1 MDSWRSS
8 RKVGLSGRISS
19 RNDGSPPLD
28 SKPLLKQLA
37 TSDSKKNKAV
47 VLLSGGL
54 DSATVA
60 AWLTERNFDVI
71 GLTID
76 YGQRHAAELRAA
88 SVVAEKLGLHEHLVQ
103 RLDLRAVGGS
113 ALTSAT
119 EVPKSADP
127 LADVAADIPVT
138 YVPARNTLFL
148 SLALGLAEARGAHD
162 LGIGVNALD
171 YSGYP
176 DCRPEFIDA
185 FRTVANLGTREGV
198 EGRPFTIHAPLQD
211 LSKLQIL
218 QLACELGV
226 PVEDTLSCYDP
237 SLAVGDLN
245 QSSAAAHNSAAVGRG
260 IPCRQCDACRLRQR
274 AEQEM
279 ADWDPCTIEVEVWEE
294 VPAADIHQVRH
305 RNLREGEAFEKAV
318 YDVDEQPGTY
328 HFLGLIDGKP
338 MGCVTLI
345 EEQGAGV
352 GIRLRG
358 MGVDHSLRGQGVG
371 TRILRVAQRWAA
383 DRGDGIWCNARVA
396 AMGLYARSGF
406 RRLGEEFE
414 IDPIGS
420 HYVMV
425 WPGSPKA

>member
-1 MDSWRSS
+1 M
-8 RKVGLSGRISS
+8 
-19 RNDGSPPLD
+19 
-28 SKPLLKQLA
+28 
-37 TSDSKKNKAV
+37 
-47 VLLSGGL
+47 LLSGGL

-60 AWLTERNFDVI
+60 AWLIERDFDVI

-88 SVVAEKLGLHEHLVQ
+88 STVAEKLGLSEHLVQ

-119 EVPKSADP
+119 EVPKSDDP

-185 FRTVANLGTREGV
+185 FRQVANLGTREGV
-198 EGRPFTIHAPLQD
+198 EGRPFTFHTPLQD
-211 LSKLQIL
+211 LSKMQIL

-226 PVEDTLSCYDP
+226 PIDDTLSCYDP
-237 SLAVGDLN
+237 VVPTAEPDAV
-245 QSSAAAHNSAAVGRG
+245 A

-274 AEQEM
+274 AEAEM
-279 ADWDPCTIEVEVWEE
+279 AAWDPCEIEVEVREE
-294 VPAADIHQVRH
+294 VPAAEIHQVRH
-305 RNLREGEAFEKAV
+305 RNLREGEPFEVAV
-318 YDVDEQPGTY
+318 YGIDEDAGTY
-328 HFLGLIDGKP
+328 HFLGLINGEP
-338 MGCVTLI
+338 IGCVTLI
-345 EEQGAGV
+345 EEEGAGV

-371 TRILRVAQRWAA
+371 TSILRVAQRWAA
-383 DRGDGIWCNARVA
+383 DRGTGIWCNARVA

-406 RRLGEEFE
+406 RRIGEEFDIE
-414 IDPIGS
+414 PIGP

-425 WPGSPKA
+425 WPGPPKY